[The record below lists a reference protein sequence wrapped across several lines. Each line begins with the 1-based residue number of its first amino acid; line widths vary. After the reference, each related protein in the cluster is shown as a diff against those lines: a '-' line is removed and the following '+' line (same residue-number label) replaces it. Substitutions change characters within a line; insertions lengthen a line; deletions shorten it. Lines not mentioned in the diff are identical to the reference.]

1 MQGETARFYGI
12 IIKTNIKTGALHGS
26 SRNER
31 GIHMKN
37 FRKTF
42 SISSVVFILVG
53 LALLLWPDISLR
65 LVCGL
70 FGVVILMKGVSSIYT
85 FLQAEVRGFFSYFG
99 WIFGAAAVA
108 LGIFLL
114 LRPQTVVSILPILVG
129 LFVIMDGVM
138 RVQSAFELRA
148 AGYSRWWSLLILA
161 LISAALGAVMLWNP
175 FATVEVLVMAIG
187 VILIVEGV
195 LNLAGS
201 TWAAIQ
207 LKGLKKAARD
217 MADQMQDMLTDPA
230 FDDANVVEADW
241 RDLDEKR

>member
-1 MQGETARFYGI
+1 
-12 IIKTNIKTGALHGS
+12 
-26 SRNER
+26 
-31 GIHMKN
+31 MKN

-42 SISSVVFILVG
+42 SISSVAFILVG

-70 FGVVILMKGVSSIYT
+70 FGLVILLKGVSSIYT
-85 FLQAEVRGFFSYFG
+85 FLRAEVRGFFG
-99 WIFGAAAVA
+99 WLFGAAAVA

-114 LRPQTVVSILPILVG
+114 IRPQTVVSVLPILVG

-148 AGYSRWWSLLILA
+148 AGYDRWWSLLLLA
-161 LISAALGAVMLWNP
+161 LVSVVLGAVMLWNP
-175 FATVEVLVMAIG
+175 FGTVEVLVMAIG
-187 VILIVEGV
+187 VILMVEGV

-201 TWAAIQ
+201 IWAAIQ

-217 MADQMQDMLTDPA
+217 MADQMQEMLTDPA
-230 FDDANVVEADW
+230 FDDGDIVETDW